1 MFGIDAAVWSIIWLS
16 IVSNAIVD
24 LVGETGLEYG
34 VFYFKD
40 WMAGE
45 ASAVD
50 AACFAVDFQG
60 TTIQQIVARAGEITA
75 SNLECMKQYYLASQ
89 AGASI

>member
-16 IVSNAIVD
+16 MLSNAIVD

-40 WMAGE
+40 WIHGE
-45 ASAVD
+45 TSAVD
-50 AACFAVDFQG
+50 AACFAFEFQG
-60 TTIQQIVARAGEITA
+60 VAIEQIVARVGEITA
-75 SNLECMKQYYLASQ
+75 SNLECMKQYYLASH
-89 AGASI
+89 AGTPI